1 MKMNI
6 HNYHN
11 NQENISPNINAN
23 RQQQPQ
29 QQKPTPKPEF
39 QISQTTKD
47 RVNACKAYI
56 ERIT

>member
-1 MKMNI
+1 MNI